1 MEPKLLIFLIGFVC
15 PNPFCDIF
23 FFYRASLS
31 ESTLMHQ
38 DLFLVPTL
46 NLVSLWN
53 VMWESQGS
61 IIVEQLG
68 KLCSSIYLAV
78 LKNSEQGLYLFKGFF
93 RALFSR
99 KAGLL

>member
-1 MEPKLLIFLIGFVC
+1 MEPKPLIFLIGFVY
-15 PNPFCDIF
+15 PNFFCDI

-53 VMWESQGS
+53 VIWESQGS
-61 IIVEQLG
+61 VIVEQLG
-68 KLCSSIYLAV
+68 KLCSGIYLAV
-78 LKNSEQGLYLFKGFF
+78 LKNSEQGLYSFKGFF
-93 RALFSR
+93 RALFPR